1 MQHYGKTGDS
11 VLNAHV
17 GVALRNGWLMDIGKL
32 AESYKYISYNQAIQ
46 KSKKK
51 AAKATF
57 F

>member
-17 GVALRNGWLMDIGKL
+17 GVVLRSGWLMDIGKL

-51 AAKATF
+51 AA
-57 F
+57 